1 MPGSGGIQEI
11 PYAWLKIKWIKRPPW
26 RKSEAVFGLC
36 GFLCAICV
44 EITSRGVLRGNFGFV
59 AWRKPRRPPT
69 RGRERGMRG
78 EARAPSGGGRKTRA
92 AVQIRRQA
100 AFGMPSYFP
109 PQLTPQYG
117 ESAASPCS
125 ARARFASQIAPKA
138 AASPP
143 LPRYGEAVTR
153 RVRLCS
159 APIKSYIKNRVYM
172 GYMRIF
178 IYGFMG
184 ALYYSP

>member
-1 MPGSGGIQEI
+1 M
-11 PYAWLKIKWIKRPPW
+11 WI
-26 RKSEAVFGLC
+26 FMC
-36 GFLCAICV
+36 N
-44 EITSRGVLRGNFGFV
+44 LRGNN
-59 AWRKPRRPPT
+59 KPRRFAGKFWFCGIEKAAAPADE
-69 RGRERGMRG
+69 GRERGMRG

-117 ESAASPCS
+117 ENAASPRS

>member
-1 MPGSGGIQEI
+1 M
-11 PYAWLKIKWIKRPPW
+11 WIFM
-26 RKSEAVFGLC
+26 SN
-36 GFLCAICV
+36 
-44 EITSRGVLRGNFGFV
+44 LRGNN
-59 AWRKPRRPPT
+59 KPRRFA
-69 RGRERGMRG
+69 GKFWFCGMEKAAAPADEG
-78 EARAPSGGGRKTRA
+78 ARTGNEWRSASPFRRRA
-92 AVQIRRQA
+92 QDPRSSTDSQA

-109 PQLTPQYG
+109 PQLTPLYG
-117 ESAASPCS
+117 ENAASPCS

-178 IYGFMG
+178 NYGFMG